1 MAVAPVPAAMT
12 VRTSV
17 PLSPS
22 VLIRPAIARAVTAA
36 TPAVIATL
44 AALGLVASA
53 VPVIPPCAAMTP
65 CIASRRTL
73 SRSLSFIVSVASDHD
88 RASFPVAPVL
98 VEVLDDVSTQLF
110 HLRVCRFAACP
121 DLGFDLVPL
130 LRRFVPVLRCLV
142 SQLRQVVAGRHVLT
156 THPPTLLRSPLRS
169 LLLPRSTSVVVPLSF
184 SGFSHSLARLQ
195 YSLAGP
201 VAGRGSHPRYL
212 DANPCAFYDLGG
224 NGGHEAKELAPL
236 LRCRW
241 RRFFWT
247 TPWFP
252 CTAVLP
258 PPLPPCAPAA

>member
-1 MAVAPVPAAMT
+1 M
-12 VRTSV
+12 
-17 PLSPS
+17 
-22 VLIRPAIARAVTAA
+22 
-36 TPAVIATL
+36 IATL

-142 SQLRQVVAGRHVLT
+142 SQPASGRRGSPCSD
-156 THPPTLLRSPLRS
+156 HPPTLLRSPLRS
-169 LLLPRSTSVVVPLSF
+169 LLLLRSISVVVPLSF

-212 DANPCAFYDLGG
+212 DANPWC
-224 NGGHEAKELAPL
+224 L
-236 LRCRW
+236 LRLRGKW
-241 RRFFWT
+241 WT
-247 TPWFP
+247 RNERTR
-252 CTAVLP
+252 TVAGLP
-258 PPLPPCAPAA
+258 FEASL